1 MTKGDLRGDAY
12 IDSRDVIARIEE
24 LESEL
29 ADAIDDASNC
39 VEDGEEFDPDK
50 WAEKGFAD
58 YDELEALRALAA
70 EASGSPDWAHGETLI
85 REDRL
90 EEYARQL
97 AEDCDML
104 PREHR
109 WPFNCID
116 WEEAANEL
124 RLDYFDVDFDGI
136 TYFIRS

>member
-1 MTKGDLRGDAY
+1 MRKTDLRGDEY

-29 ADAIDDASNC
+29 ADAIDDASSC

-70 EASGSPDWAHGETLI
+70 EASDSPDWAYGETLI
-85 REDRL
+85 REDL
-90 EEYARQL
+90 FVEYARQM
-97 AEDCDML
+97 AEGCGAL
-104 PREHR
+104 PLVRP
-109 WPFNCID
+109 WPLNCID
-116 WEEAANEL
+116 WDEAANEL
-124 RLDYFDVDFDGI
+124 RLDYFAVDFDGA
-136 TYFIRS
+136 TYLIRS